1 LSAFPYRAA
10 NRAIAS
16 VSELRAVDGITP
28 ELYKRIAPFLSVWPD
43 DGSKINILTA
53 PAEVLAALNEDDSLE
68 PLSQQQVAQII
79 ELRTNGML
87 VDVDSFL
94 ESPLFSEDSTADL
107 RAMVDVKSS
116 WFLLDSRVD
125 IADRERRLYSVL
137 HRQGRAISIVHRTE
151 GEL

>member
-1 LSAFPYRAA
+1 
-10 NRAIAS
+10 
-16 VSELRAVDGITP
+16 
-28 ELYKRIAPFLSVWPD
+28 
-43 DGSKINILTA
+43 
-53 PAEVLAALNEDDSLE
+53 LNEDDSLE